1 MDTART
7 VNDGEKKWRIGQ
19 EFIREHP
26 PRIRFAADI
35 HEATDCDGK
44 TLDNFEFMTAMM
56 EAHPIFPFEHCS
68 FGSDLLDAR
77 RALAYHI
84 IIRQLG
90 HARSLIANVNI
101 RNRVGIGVS
110 LRCMLEM
117 NAFAEFFCQRE
128 NLNDSQLIELF
139 LLGQAFLGGNWAAG
153 SWHELEEVWREQHGE
168 PLPED
173 AKNFFRKMLGL
184 PNGREFLK
192 PMTAKDEGFAYLYS
206 RYSEFVHPAF
216 ARSRDDLEEAIESRE
231 PHRFGS
237 SQYYEYEVSNGAPI
251 QLMLRDVDAGC
262 FCLEAFWH
270 AALEIDP
277 HSDKE
282 LRPQVVELLTKVYGR
297 S

>member
-1 MDTART
+1 MDTTRT
-7 VNDGEKKWRIGQ
+7 VNEEEERRLGQ
-19 EFIREHP
+19 EFIKEHP
-26 PRIRFAADI
+26 PRIRFTADI
-35 HEATDCDGK
+35 REAAACDGK
-44 TLDNFEFMTAMM
+44 TLDKFEFMTALM

-84 IIRQLG
+84 IVRQLG

-101 RNRVGIGVS
+101 RNRVGIGAS

-117 NAFAEFFCQRE
+117 NAFAEFFCERE
-128 NLNDSQLIELF
+128 KLNDGRLIEVF

-153 SWHELEEVWREQHGE
+153 SWYELEEVWKKQHGQ

-173 AKNFFRKMLGL
+173 AKEFFRKMLGL
-184 PNGREFLK
+184 PRGSEFLK

-206 RYSEFVHPAF
+206 RYSEFIHPAF
-216 ARSRDDLEEAIESRE
+216 ARSRDDLEEAIESHE

-237 SQYYEYEVSNGAPI
+237 SQYYEYEVANGAPI
-251 QLMLRDVDAGC
+251 QLILRDVDAGS
-262 FCLEAFWH
+262 FCLGAFRQ

-277 HSDKE
+277 HFDKA

-297 S
+297 A